1 MRVWVLAVAFCFTS
15 AALSAAE
22 TKARDRRADDMR
34 EMRQALATLGA
45 VIDAASRPSVRADD
59 APRLLDEAVRRGTVD
74 TEAMGAILRFVLHE
88 KEENVA
94 AAFADALTAVEP
106 RMQGLDAEPYGAA
119 AKSVLSVFAG
129 VLRDAENNRR
139 RDGASVLRELQPA
152 IDAAAQ
158 ALREVQTEAAQGAP
172 PAEAA
177 PAPPAPDQK

>member
-1 MRVWVLAVAFCFTS
+1 MRTLTLVVSFSFAS
-15 AALSAAE
+15 AALVAAE
-22 TKARDRRADDMR
+22 TPPRDRRADDMR

-45 VIDAASRPSVRADD
+45 VIEAASRPSVRTGE

-94 AAFADALTAVEP
+94 GAFADALTAVEP
-106 RMQGLDAEPYGAA
+106 RMQGLDSERYGAA

-152 IDAAAQ
+152 IDAAAK
-158 ALREVQTEAAQGAP
+158 ALRDVQAQ
-172 PAEAA
+172 AA
-177 PAPPAPDQK
+177 PAPPAESPNPGPQDK

>member
-1 MRVWVLAVAFCFTS
+1 MRALILAVAFFFTS
-15 AALSAAE
+15 AALFAAE
-22 TKARDRRADDMR
+22 TAPRDRHADDMR

-45 VIDAASRPSVRADD
+45 VIDAASRPSVRPGE

-106 RMQGLDAEPYGAA
+106 RMQGLDSERYGAA

-152 IDAAAQ
+152 IDAAAK
-158 ALREVQTEAAQGAP
+158 ALRDVQAQ
-172 PAEAA
+172 AA
-177 PAPPAPDQK
+177 PAPPAESPNPGPQDK